1 MRGVTWILRIASA
14 ALFIAMAYLIYYAL
28 DVNDIWHW
36 DAPYAFIVTV
46 FRLLSLL
53 VFFMITNMLGGLASI
68 FTGGVV
74 PDDVVIGLYNTVVL
88 RSWYMQPYGV
98 EGPLTN
104 LADVWASFGTNF
116 NSVLTDLWTNTFLFL
131 YFLLAGVGIAL
142 FLQALMKMDH
152 KYVGGSFISLQSIII
167 IAAFRSL
174 VVPNLDPFP
183 TDFVAFLVNN
193 AQILALVSF
202 AFLEVSYQMIYS
214 YSVGKP
220 VEDREETLKKQLLAL
235 RQATRK
241 QDAIERGDKV
251 RTTGMSRTAGAT
263 AFSFLREAIERKV
276 VGTKDAL
283 ENLDAISDVRRLQ
296 IFVDDLLHTD
306 SRAKD
311 ELTAKAA
318 APSSGYVIGSMLIG
332 SVIRFLSVVTVTFIL
347 MSPGVLSVLLDLPTG
362 ILHSVEIL
370 QPEIVLV
377 LLVPVALLFPFAA
390 MVISWLS
397 QREVEDKPSM
407 TKEEKD
413 AEKARKDELA
423 RKRKE
428 ATKARRERAKARKK
442 RKTPDDAGK
451 DEWDK
456 ALEETYGS
464 S

>member
-1 MRGVTWILRIASA
+1 
-14 ALFIAMAYLIYYAL
+14 MAYLIYSIL

-36 DAPYAFIVTV
+36 DAPYEFVVTV
-46 FRLLSLL
+46 FRLMSLL
-53 VFFMITNMLGGLASI
+53 VFFLVTNMVGGLASV
-68 FTGGVV
+68 FTGGTL
-74 PDDVVIGLYNTVVL
+74 PPDVVIGLYNTLVL
-88 RSWYMQPYGV
+88 RMWYMQPYGV

-104 LADVWASFGTNF
+104 LADVWTSFGASF

-142 FLQALMKMDH
+142 FLQALVRMDH
-152 KYVGGSFISLQSIII
+152 KFVGGSFISLQSIII

-174 VVPNLDPFP
+174 VVPDLNPFP
-183 TDFVAFLVNN
+183 IDFVTFLLSN
-193 AQILALVSF
+193 AQILALISF

-214 YSVGKP
+214 HSVGKP

-283 ENLDAISDVRRLQ
+283 ENLDAVSDVRRLQ
-296 IFVDDLLHTD
+296 IFVDDLLHSD

-332 SVIRFLSVVTVTFIL
+332 SVIRFLSVVAVTFIL
-347 MSPGVLSVLLDLPTG
+347 MSPGVLSVLLDLPIG
-362 ILHSVEIL
+362 ILRSVEIL

-377 LLVPVALLFPFAA
+377 LLVPVALLFPFAS
-390 MVISWLS
+390 MVISWIS
-397 QREVEDKPSM
+397 KREDVDKPKM
-407 TKEEKD
+407 TDTEKE
-413 AEKARKDELA
+413 AEKERKKEMAR
-423 RKRKE
+423 RKKE
-428 ATKARRERAKARKK
+428 AAISRKERAKARKE
-442 RKTPDDAGK
+442 RERSGEVEK
-451 DEWDK
+451 DEWDR

-464 S
+464 P